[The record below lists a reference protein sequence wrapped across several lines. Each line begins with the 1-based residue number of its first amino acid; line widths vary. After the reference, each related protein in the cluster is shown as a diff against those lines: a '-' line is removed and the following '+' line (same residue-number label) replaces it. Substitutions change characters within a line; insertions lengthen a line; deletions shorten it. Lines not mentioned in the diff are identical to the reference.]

1 MRHLWIV
8 LPIYCGLSL
17 QQTNSS
23 KQLLKQS
30 KSVFLMVCTLYYSFW
45 ILASRLH
52 LNVSKARQIKSKNNL
67 LKKSEIEWDEKSKLK
82 SWMVFAFEP
91 FTVHFTW
98 KIVLITKFSCK
109 MGGFWP
115 MGLKDGIFQVWSTPE
130 PLVTFLGLK
139 NYSSP

>member
-17 QQTNSS
+17 HQTNSS

-45 ILASRLH
+45 ILVSRLH

-67 LKKSEIEWDEKSKLK
+67 LKKSEIEWDEQSKLK

-91 FTVHFTW
+91 FTVH
-98 KIVLITKFSCK
+98 V
-109 MGGFWP
+109 
-115 MGLKDGIFQVWSTPE
+115 
-130 PLVTFLGLK
+130 LVTQLIHRLHRNENKEAKSQNNITIAPLFSNLEF
-139 NYSSP
+139 